1 MNYRCQKFGDVAEI
15 CTVKPEDDLMLIASD
30 GVVIRI
36 PMDSISMFNR
46 PAKGVRVMK
55 VNEGAKLI
63 TAAVTDKVEE
73 TPDEEDGENAENAG
87 NAGNAGNAV
96 NTDAENGEQIA
107 NGEVIA
113 EHGVEEA
120 RDALLEAAD
129 KPMEITEDEADE

>member
-1 MNYRCQKFGDVAEI
+1 
-15 CTVKPEDDLMLIASD
+15 

-36 PMDSISMFNR
+36 PMDSISVFNR

-73 TPDEEDGENAENAG
+73 TPDEPDDAENAENA
-87 NAGNAGNAV
+87 V
-96 NTDAENGEQIA
+96 DNGGAQVSD
-107 NGEVIA
+107 GEVIA

-129 KPMEITEDEADE
+129 KPMDITDGEADE

>member
-36 PMDSISMFNR
+36 PMDSISVFNR

-73 TPDEEDGENAENAG
+73 TPDEPEDVENADVDG
-87 NAGNAGNAV
+87 GV
-96 NTDAENGEQIA
+96 QVAEA
-107 NGEVIA
+107 EVIA
-113 EHGVEEA
+113 EYGVEEA

-129 KPMEITEDEADE
+129 KPMDITDDEADE